1 MSKKAKITV
10 RICKEVEFTETMF
23 GTKREV
29 ESYASRL
36 LERLVMTYCKERKIS
51 DPSEMI
57 PIYNNSGYTIE
68 WLEETSCVY
77 VVNESYPAITTVHQS
92 RADAEEFVFSLC
104 EDWVYE
110 LMTNADAGEV
120 FGKDDWDWHTDWLYL
135 MVDCARDCEIRESY
149 LFD

>member
-1 MSKKAKITV
+1 MS
-10 RICKEVEFTETMF
+10 
-23 GTKREV
+23 
-29 ESYASRL
+29 
-36 LERLVMTYCKERKIS
+36 
-51 DPSEMI
+51 
-57 PIYNNSGYTIE
+57 N
-68 WLEETSCVY
+68 CVY
-77 VVNESYPAITTVHQS
+77 AVNEAYPAITTIHRS

-120 FGKDDWDWHTDWLYL
+120 FGRDDWDWYADWLYL